1 MKKSVSFRLIIVQSM
16 FRRKLLIYWQKRGE
30 RIILH
35 FQLVCTKPPPRV
47 IDSKSKW
54 VSQVTTLIG
63 AELLVIYGTTSAP
76 SLTQLRRA
84 EVEGP
89 SKWSGNRTMAVVIE
103 NNRSTTTHRQLI
115 TKSKKRKEWLVK
127 KLTVER
133 LLKPINHC
141 CAYLF
146 RTELECGLWLGVFL
160 S

>member
-16 FRRKLLIYWQKRGE
+16 FRRKLLIYWSKRGE

-35 FQLVCTKPPPRV
+35 FQLVCTKPRHV
-47 IDSKSKW
+47 LSIQKQMGQSGDYLDRCRASCH
-54 VSQVTTLIG
+54 LRYDIG
-63 AELLVIYGTTSAP
+63 AEFNTVAAGRS
-76 SLTQLRRA
+76 RRA
-84 EVEGP
+84 VKVEWQQDNGGCYRKQ
-89 SKWSGNRTMAVVIE
+89 SVNHDTQTV
-103 NNRSTTTHRQLI
+103 NY
-115 TKSKKRKEWLVK
+115 KSKKRKEWLVK